1 MVFFV
6 HSVVQSS
13 GLLIYSLDFVETP
26 MVRRFRYFD
35 NLHSDEVAVVLPT
48 ASRPRDTVKYF
59 FFIKMKISSYAN
71 GPSNNIISVAS
82 GLQMLNGRE
91 TGFMV
96 FSKTVFSSISS
107 VCK

>member
-1 MVFFV
+1 M

-48 ASRPRDTVKYF
+48 ASRPRDTVKQFWF

-96 FSKTVFSSISS
+96 FSKMVFSSISS